1 MINLIRF
8 FDEKAL
14 RVLMYHKVINIGKAD
29 GLTITAKQLR
39 EQFHFIKQKGYN
51 VISLQELLDYHGKGA
66 SLPYKPVL
74 LTFDDGYRN
83 HYSCLYPILQ
93 EFGFKATVFLIAN
106 TILLNASLESE
117 SDYLQLADI
126 KNMDPETI
134 SYGYHSYSH
143 QSYSTFT
150 KAALKLDIKKCIL
163 HFEAAGLS
171 MMPCLAYP
179 FGAYHKK
186 EPQKSGM
193 LQVLQE
199 AHIQLAF
206 RIGNRI
212 NSSGLPSPFF
222 IERIDI
228 RGDDSLRKFKRKL
241 KFGNRVW

>member
-1 MINLIRF
+1 MINLIRI

-39 EQFHFIKQKGYN
+39 EQFHFIKEKGYN

-93 EFGFKATVFLIAN
+93 EYGFNATVFLIAN
-106 TILLNASLESE
+106 TILLNAALESE
-117 SDYLQLADI
+117 SDYLQLSDI
-126 KNMDPETI
+126 KHMDPDVI
-134 SYGYHSYSH
+134 SFGYHSYSH
-143 QSYSTFT
+143 QPYSSMT
-150 KAALKLDIKKCIL
+150 KVALSLDIKKCIQ
-163 HFEAAGLS
+163 HFEMAGLRLK
-171 MMPCLAYP
+171 PCLAYP
-179 FGAYHKK
+179 FGAYHNR

-193 LQVLQE
+193 LQVLKE
-199 AHIQLAF
+199 HNIQLAF

-212 NSSGLPSPFF
+212 NASLLKAPYF

-228 RGDDSLRKFKRKL
+228 RGDDSFHKFQRKL
-241 KFGNRVW
+241 KFGNKFW